1 MKNIALA
8 IAIAIAALFATPA
21 SAQSV
26 VSFPQ
31 DPNTLSSAYSACQ
44 IASTVPTTCFAA
56 PAAYELP
63 RSVTGF
69 FNGAGVAQTVT
80 VTCTDGINSF
90 TIGPLGVTQIVILPA
105 PGFPIA
111 GKLTC
116 TASGTPTDA
125 IYIFVH

>member
-8 IAIAIAALFATPA
+8 IAITALCATPA

-26 VSFPQ
+26 VSFPS
-31 DPNTLSSAYSACQ
+31 DPNALSAAYSACG
-44 IASTVPTTCFAA
+44 IASTVPTICFAA

-63 RSVTGF
+63 RLVIGF
-69 FNGAGVAQTVT
+69 FNGAPIAQTVT
-80 VTCTDGINSF
+80 VTCTDGVNPF
-90 TIGPLGVTQIVILPA
+90 TIGPLGITQIVILPS

-116 TASGTPTDA
+116 TASGAPSGA
-125 IYIFVH
+125 IYILVH